1 MFNGFVIGFGRI
13 LSNPEEDNMLYD
25 AISIVLTDVLTND
38 SGVTLP
44 MTISPTKDG
53 EAVTDS
59 FIIPLFVRLTDA
71 NNSIYEFFPSYA
83 IEDSY
88 FEIYDSEG
96 ADYHVVQ
103 AQGSAG
109 QASIFFV
116 MFHPDSSVI
125 MLSANFYTLYSIF
138 PETTITVEVGTIL
151 PSGMLVYS
159 NSIPL
164 DLYD

>member
-25 AISIVLTDVLTND
+25 AISIVLTDDGT
-38 SGVTLP
+38 TFP

-71 NNSIYEFFPSYA
+71 NNSIYEFYPSYA
-83 IEDSY
+83 SEDYY
-88 FEIYDSEG
+88 FRIYDDEG
-96 ADYHVVQ
+96 ADYNVVM
-103 AQGSAG
+103 AQGGAG
-109 QASIFFV
+109 EASIFFV

-125 MLSANFYTLYSIF
+125 ILDCNFYALYSMF

-159 NSIPL
+159 NSIL
-164 DLYD
+164 IDLHD